1 MLAYWMLFF
10 TLAFASLVHS
20 PSAAIAPTV
29 LEGRQRPQRRVI
41 PIVVAILLILMIGLR
56 YRVGGDWFAYL
67 MNLDAVRG
75 RSLSWAFANSPDEVG
90 YTFITWLVGRIGGE
104 IWLVNLICAVPFVI
118 GLMAIARRQ
127 PNPYL
132 ALTIACPLIIIVVG
146 MGYTRQAAALGF
158 LLIGITALTKGASFW
173 SFLIWTFVGSLF
185 HLSVLFFIPVT
196 AALLFQGRLRSLV
209 LLLLCA
215 LAGYFVI
222 LPHAVERYSAGYIRT
237 VYEAQGA
244 IFRIALSA
252 LAGIVILVFGRRF
265 FYNPMEAR
273 IWRGWGFLSVISLI
287 MLFIVRSTVII
298 DRLSVYLLPIQI
310 YTFSRVPLAF
320 GGHQSQR
327 IWSLLMVFAYAIV
340 LFLWLILANNAEFWL
355 PYRIYPVFS

>member
-10 TLAFASLVHS
+10 ILAFASLVYS
-20 PSAAIAPTV
+20 PKAAIAPSAF
-29 LEGRQRPQRRVI
+29 ESQPGPQGRVI
-41 PIVVAILLILMIGLR
+41 PIVVAILITLMIGLR
-56 YRVGGDWFAYL
+56 YRVGGDWSSYL
-67 MNLDAVRG
+67 INFDDVRG
-75 RSLSWAFANSPDEVG
+75 RSLSWAFANSPNEVG
-90 YTFITWLVGRIGGE
+90 YTLITWLVGRIGGE
-104 IWLVNLICAVPFVI
+104 IWLVNLICAIPFVI
-118 GLMAIARRQ
+118 GLMAITRQQ

-146 MGYTRQAAALGF
+146 MGYTRQAAGLGF
-158 LLIGITALTKGASFW
+158 LLIAMTALTKGASFW
-173 SFLIWTFVGSLF
+173 IFLIWASVGSLF
-185 HLSVLFFIPVT
+185 HLSVLFFIPLT

-209 LLLLCA
+209 LLIVCA
-215 LAGYFVI
+215 MVGYFVI
-222 LPHAVERYSAGYIRT
+222 LPHAVERYSLGYIRT

-252 LAGIVILVFGRRF
+252 LAGSVILFFGRRF
-265 FYNPMEAR
+265 FYNPIEAR
-273 IWRGWGFLSVISLI
+273 IWRGWGILSLLSLI

-310 YTFSRVPLAF
+310 YTFGRLPMAL

-340 LFLWLILANNAEFWL
+340 LFLWLTLANHAKFWL
-355 PYRIYPVFS
+355 PYRTYPIFS